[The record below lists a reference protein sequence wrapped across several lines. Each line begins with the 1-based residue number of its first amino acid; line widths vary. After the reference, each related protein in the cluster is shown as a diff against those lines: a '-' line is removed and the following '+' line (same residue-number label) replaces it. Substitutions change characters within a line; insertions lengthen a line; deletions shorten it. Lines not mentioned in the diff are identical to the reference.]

1 MFLWFFLHNQ
11 VTQSLTWVVRMSSEL
26 ESDIVAVERTKEY
39 SETPTEA
46 RKKYIYVQSL
56 LAFYMRVIIGIS

>member
-1 MFLWFFLHNQ
+1 MYLYFFGFFPYNQ

-46 RKKYIYVQSL
+46 GKKYIYSHC
-56 LAFYMRVIIGIS
+56 FPFICMF